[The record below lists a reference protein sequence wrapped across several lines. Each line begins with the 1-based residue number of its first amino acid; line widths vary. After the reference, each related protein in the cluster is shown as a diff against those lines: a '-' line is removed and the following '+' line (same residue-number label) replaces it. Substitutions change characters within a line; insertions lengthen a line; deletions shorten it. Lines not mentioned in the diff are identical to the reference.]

1 MDMNE
6 IVDIV
11 HDAESNGLLDNSTVD
26 YTASPWKLKE
36 SFAMHVVS
44 VQEWPSGQLI
54 AFYDGPKVVLDGR
67 KHSTTLDGNTY
78 VLENYTPLEY
88 IHCPLNKFPDYIKKR
103 KIRNATAHN
112 GINFDLLAYKA
123 YFGMEYS
130 IGEDG
135 VDTWCGNVVYHN
147 DTLVKSKTLN
157 PDRFGGHTL
166 ESLAKSAGGDQKVDF
181 RPHLSK
187 DDKFKHFAA
196 DMLYYNL
203 YDLKSNR
210 AVDLYLDKEMA
221 GHNWQDAITLEK
233 CVADLIT
240 RQSHRGFAFNVNLA
254 EKNIEELDKL
264 MLERKQR
271 VEPVLPKKKATKT
284 FMKDFTP
291 PKNQFKKNGELSA
304 HMENFIKKI
313 GAEVKDSNTIV
324 FEGKEFKL
332 PLTEGESLV
341 TEVPASIDDTTHIKE
356 WLVSL
361 KWHPSEWKEKD
372 LTIDTRKQKLTE
384 QKYAEAVVRYVEQT
398 LASPLCEERCDYL
411 ECTPRTL
418 MSTLMGKNIKRPV
431 RVLTN
436 PNFTKGQD
444 KEMCPDLDRISEDFP
459 YAKDVVEYLTYKHRR
474 NSILGGGL
482 DWEDGEE
489 AEKGYMAAVRD
500 DGRIPTPADTC
511 GAATSRMKH
520 RITANIPRVTSL
532 YGENMRGLFMADPEN
547 CYQIGYDFASL
558 EAVIESHYC
567 YKWEKPNEKGYRDY
581 CESLLLEKPNDVHTK
596 TAEFISSILGK
607 EFSRGNAKGVKYG
620 CTYGAQ
626 AAKVAK
632 TIGTPLAEGE
642 LVFQAFWNAA
652 MPLKLLKEAL
662 QKHWESNDKKYIVT
676 IDGRKVPTRAAHA
689 ILNSLFQSA
698 GVICAKRSMIRWE
711 TLMKKE
717 GLLIDFWTQDWKKS
731 SYATQMIAYHD
742 EAQIEVTKD
751 LVKFKRFSTK
761 EECREFRKAQR
772 EQSGLIWSEEHEAPK
787 GGWFVAYSKPGEL
800 VVKAVEQT
808 TEYYKL
814 KVPLSADYI
823 VGTSWSN
830 CH

>member
-6 IVDIV
+6 VVEIV

-44 VQEWPSGQLI
+44 VQEWPSGHLI
-54 AFYDGPKVVLDGR
+54 AFYDGPKIILDGR
-67 KHSTTLDGNTY
+67 RHVQEIEGNTY

-88 IHCPLNKFPDYIKKR
+88 SHFPLNKFPDYIAKR
-103 KIRNATAHN
+103 NITKATAHN

-123 YFGMEYS
+123 YFGMDYS

-135 VDTWCGNVVYHN
+135 VDTWHGKEIYHN

-157 PDRFGGHTL
+157 PDRYGGHTL
-166 ESLAKSAGGDQKVDF
+166 EALAKSAGGDQKVDF

-187 DDKFKHFAA
+187 DEKFKHFAA

-210 AVDLYLDKEMA
+210 AVDVYLDKEA
-221 GHNWQDAITLEK
+221 GDYPWQDAITLEK

-240 RQSHRGFAFNVNLA
+240 RQSHRGFAFNVKLA
-254 EKNIEELDKL
+254 EKNIEELDAL

-313 GAEVKDSNTIV
+313 GAEIKDSSTIV
-324 FEGKEFKL
+324 FENKEFKL
-332 PLTEGESLV
+332 PLAEGESLV
-341 TEVPASIDDTTHIKE
+341 SEVAASIDDTTHIKE

-361 KWHPSEWKEKD
+361 KWRPSEWKEKD
-372 LTIDTRKQKLTE
+372 LTVDTRKQKLTE
-384 QKYAEAVVRYVEQT
+384 QKYAEAVKRYVEQT

-418 MSTLMGKNIKRPV
+418 MSVLMGKNISRPV

-436 PNFTKGQD
+436 PSFTKGQD
-444 KEMCPDLDRISEDFP
+444 KEMCPDLERISEDFP

-482 DWEDGEE
+482 DWEEGEE

-532 YGENMRGLFMADPEN
+532 YGANMRGLFMADPEN

-558 EAVIESHYC
+558 EARIEAHYC
-567 YKWEKPNEKGYRDY
+567 HKWEKPTQEGVREY
-581 CESLLLEKPNDVHTK
+581 CESLLLEKPNDVHSVLSRK
-596 TAEFISSILGK
+596 ISEIIGK
-607 EFSRGNAKGVKYG
+607 KFERSPAKNVKYG
-620 CTYGAQ
+620 CTYGSQ
-626 AAKVAK
+626 AKKVAK
-632 TIGTPLAEGE
+632 TIGSDLTTGE
-642 LVFQAFWNAA
+642 IVFQAFWQAA
-652 MPLKLLKEAL
+652 EPLKLLKDAL
-662 QKHWESNDKKYIVT
+662 QKHWEGNDKKYIVT

-698 GVICAKRSMIRWE
+698 GVICAKRSMVRWE
-711 TLMKKE
+711 TLMRE
-717 GLLIDFWTQDWKKS
+717 ENLLVDFWKEDWKTKD
-731 SYATQMIAYHD
+731 YATQMIAYH
-742 EAQIEVTKD
+742 K
-751 LVKFKRFSTK
+751 
-761 EECREFRKAQR
+761 
-772 EQSGLIWSEEHEAPK
+772 
-787 GGWFVAYSKPGEL
+787 
-800 VVKAVEQT
+800 
-808 TEYYKL
+808 
-814 KVPLSADYI
+814 
-823 VGTSWSN
+823 
-830 CH
+830 